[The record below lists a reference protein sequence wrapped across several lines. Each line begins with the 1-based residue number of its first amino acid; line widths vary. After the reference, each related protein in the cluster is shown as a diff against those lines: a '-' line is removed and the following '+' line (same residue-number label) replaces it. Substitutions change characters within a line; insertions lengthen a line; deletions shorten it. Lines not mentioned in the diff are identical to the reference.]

1 MKEWKWSLLSILL
14 VIAPVSAARWEADI
28 TSRTDAHTKEVV
40 ALRHWFHANPE
51 LGNREFNT
59 AARIAS
65 ELQAL
70 GFDEVREGIAHTGII
85 GILRGGRPG
94 PVVALRAD
102 MDALPVKE
110 KTGVPFAS
118 TVTTLWE
125 GVETGVMHAC
135 GHDAHMAILLGV
147 ARVLSDLRAE
157 IPGTVMF
164 IFQPAEEGPPG
175 DEEGGAELML
185 KEGIFAGP
193 DRPGAVFGLHVFPGP
208 TGSIMYRPN
217 GFMAASDYL

>member
-14 VIAPVSAARWEADI
+14 VIAPLSAARWEADI

-85 GILRGGRPG
+85 GILRGD
-94 PVVALRAD
+94 RAQWSRF
-102 MDALPVKE
+102 ARIWTPCPLKKKRGCPLLQPLPLFGK
-110 KTGVPFAS
+110 AS
-118 TVTTLWE
+118 RR
-125 GVETGVMHAC
+125 G
-135 GHDAHMAILLGV
+135 
-147 ARVLSDLRAE
+147 
-157 IPGTVMF
+157 
-164 IFQPAEEGPPG
+164 
-175 DEEGGAELML
+175 
-185 KEGIFAGP
+185 
-193 DRPGAVFGLHVFPGP
+193 
-208 TGSIMYRPN
+208 
-217 GFMAASDYL
+217 